1 MTKKVGIIGASGYTA
16 LELIRRI
23 VKHPEV
29 ELTTLTTRS
38 EDMSHVADVHPS
50 VRGALDLRLIPF
62 NAAQFAEDV
71 DIAFSCL
78 PHAASAAT
86 VAPLL
91 DAGVQVIDL
100 SADYRLSDLEIYT
113 QYYKTEH
120 PDPDRVGQVVYG
132 LCELNRDSILGA
144 QVVAN
149 PGCYTTTSNL
159 PLAPLLREGLIEAS
173 PIVIDSKSGVSGAG
187 KNPKPHLH
195 YPEAN
200 ESVSAYGVGV
210 HRHKPEIDEVLSGFA
225 SCKVDVVFTPH
236 LMPMERGIL
245 ATNYVKP
252 KANINSLVSALKSQY
267 ENEPFVHIVDGL
279 PSTRDV
285 INTNRC
291 HIAVREAGEWC
302 VIISVLDNLVKGASG
317 QAIQNMN
324 IANGWR
330 ETTAL
335 L

>member
-23 VKHPEV
+23 IKHPEV

-38 EDMSHVADVHPS
+38 EDMLHVADVHPS
-50 VRGALDLRLIPF
+50 LRGALDLRLIPF
-62 NAAQFAEDV
+62 NATQFADAV

-78 PHAASAAT
+78 PHAASAST

-100 SADYRLSDLEIYT
+100 SADYRLNDLDTYA
-113 QYYKTEH
+113 QYYNAEH
-120 PDPDRVGQVVYG
+120 PDPERVGQVVYG
-132 LCELNRDSILGA
+132 LCELNRDAIRGA
-144 QVVAN
+144 NVIAN
-149 PGCYTTTSNL
+149 PGCYTTASNL
-159 PLAPLLREGLIEAS
+159 PLAPLIRDGLIETS

-195 YPEAN
+195 FPEAN
-200 ESVSAYGVGV
+200 ESVSAYGIGV
-210 HRHKPEIDEVLSGFA
+210 HRHKPEIDEVLGEFA
-225 SCKVDVVFTPH
+225 GSEVDVVFTPH

-252 KANINSLVSALKSQY
+252 KANVANLVEALESQY
-267 ENEPFVHIVDGL
+267 EKEAFVYVVDAL
-279 PSTRDV
+279 PSTRDIV
-285 INTNRC
+285 NTNRC
-291 HIAVREAGEWC
+291 HIAVRQAGDWC
-302 VIISVLDNLVKGASG
+302 VIVSVLDNLVKGASG

-324 IANGWR
+324 IANDWC
-330 ETTAL
+330 ETTSL

>member
-1 MTKKVGIIGASGYTA
+1 MAKKVGIIGASGYTA
-16 LELIRRI
+16 RELISRI
-23 VKHPEV
+23 VAHAEV

-38 EDMSHVADVHPS
+38 EDRPHVADVHPS
-50 VRGALDLRLIPF
+50 LRGGPDLRLVPYDADEFIH
-62 NAAQFAEDV
+62 NV

-86 VAPLL
+86 VAPLV

-100 SADYRLSDLEIYT
+100 SADYRLSNLEIYS

-120 PDPDRVGQVVYG
+120 PDPERVGNVVYG
-132 LCELNRDSILGA
+132 LSELNRDSIKGA
-144 QVVAN
+144 QVIAN

-159 PLAPLLREGLIEAS
+159 ALAPLLRDELIEVT

-187 KNPKPHLH
+187 RNPKAHLH

-210 HRHKPEIDEVLSGFA
+210 HRHKPEIDELLSKFA
-225 SCKVDVVFTPH
+225 GSEVDVVFTPH

-252 KANINSLVSALKSQY
+252 KVELNRIVDALTEQY
-267 ENEPFVHIVDGL
+267 SDEAFVHVVSDL

-285 INTNRC
+285 VNTNRC
-291 HIAVREAGEWC
+291 HMAVRQAGEWC

-324 IANGWR
+324 IANGWC
-330 ETTAL
+330 ETAAL
-335 L
+335 I

>member
-100 SADYRLSDLEIYT
+100 SADYRLSDLEIIPNT
-113 QYYKTEH
+113 I
-120 PDPDRVGQVVYG
+120 R
-132 LCELNRDSILGA
+132 LN
-144 QVVAN
+144 
-149 PGCYTTTSNL
+149 
-159 PLAPLLREGLIEAS
+159 
-173 PIVIDSKSGVSGAG
+173 
-187 KNPKPHLH
+187 
-195 YPEAN
+195 
-200 ESVSAYGVGV
+200 
-210 HRHKPEIDEVLSGFA
+210 
-225 SCKVDVVFTPH
+225 
-236 LMPMERGIL
+236 
-245 ATNYVKP
+245 
-252 KANINSLVSALKSQY
+252 
-267 ENEPFVHIVDGL
+267 
-279 PSTRDV
+279 TR
-285 INTNRC
+285 IP
-291 HIAVREAGEWC
+291 
-302 VIISVLDNLVKGASG
+302 
-317 QAIQNMN
+317 
-324 IANGWR
+324 
-330 ETTAL
+330 TAWAR
-335 L
+335 